1 MGNATAGH
9 WAPQPAP
16 TCCSGEVF
24 SPPGSIFLTKTSGS
38 TAVVVAEH
46 GQTGAV
52 DPVIIEVAVNG
63 ATRPDRQP
71 HVPISPDQIAADGIA
86 CVDAGAAIVHQHDD
100 PRAYRDLGVGPEAM
114 GSLGMAAYAGLL
126 SVRPDTIVYPTAR
139 FDGRTIAE
147 RWDHHRYLAEH
158 LPAVGLGRLRMGL
171 VDPGTVT
178 LGNFTY
184 GFTRDEVGYKLD
196 ACRDLGL
203 GPSVACFEPGY
214 IRVFLDFY
222 AQGRVPPGSLVKFYF
237 CAGPP
242 LFGLPPTEAAL
253 DLYVDLLTG
262 TGLPW
267 AVAVLG
273 GDVVESGMAAWAIE
287 RGGHVRVGL
296 EDFADGAGRK
306 PRNAELVTEV
316 AELARRSGRG
326 VATPALTASLLQLP

>member
-1 MGNATAGH
+1 M
-9 WAPQPAP
+9 
-16 TCCSGEVF
+16 
-24 SPPGSIFLTKTSGS
+24 
-38 TAVVVAEH
+38 
-46 GQTGAV
+46 

-63 ATRPDRQP
+63 ATRPDRQR
-71 HVPISPDQIAADGIA
+71 HVPITPDQIARDGIT
-86 CVDAGAAIVHQHDD
+86 CVEAGAAIVHQHDEV
-100 PRAYRDLGVGPEAM
+100 RAIRAAGPGPEAM
-114 GSLGMAAYAGLL
+114 GSLGLAAYAGLL
-126 SVRPDTIVYPTAR
+126 SARPDAIVYPTAR

-147 RWDHHRYLAEH
+147 RWEHHRFLAEAM
-158 LPAVGLGRLRMGL
+158 PAAGLGALRMGL

-214 IRVFLDFY
+214 IRVFLDFFE
-222 AQGRVPPGSLVKFYF
+222 AGRVPPGSLIKFYF

-242 LFGLPPTEAAL
+242 LFGLPPSEAAL

-273 GDVVESGMAAWAIE
+273 GDVVGSGMARWAIE

-296 EDFADGAGRK
+296 EDFASPEGRQ
-306 PRNAELVTEV
+306 PTNAELVSEV
-316 AELARRSGRG
+316 VDLARSGGRA
-326 VATPALTASLLQLP
+326 VATPSEAAALLRLPHP

>member
-1 MGNATAGH
+1 MPVRHEWGKLPLTRELPN
-9 WAPQPAP
+9 PV
-16 TCCSGEVF
+16 GEV
-24 SPPGSIFLTKTSGS
+24 IACQTS
-38 TAVVVAEH
+38 
-46 GQTGAV
+46 AV

-63 ATRPDRQP
+63 ATRPDRQR
-71 HVPISPDQIAADGIA
+71 HVPVSPDQIAADGIA
-86 CVDAGAAIVHQHDD
+86 CVDAGATIVHQHDD
-100 PRAYRDLGVGPEAM
+100 PRAYRDLGTGPEAM

-126 SVRPDTIVYPTAR
+126 SARPDTIVYPTAR

-147 RWDHHRYLAEH
+147 RWDHHLYLADH
-158 LPAVGLGRLRMGL
+158 LPSAGLGRLRMGL

-184 GFTRDEVGYKLD
+184 GFTRDEIGYKLD

-222 AQGRVPPGSLVKFYF
+222 AAERVPPGSLVKFYF

-242 LFGLPPTEAAL
+242 LFGLPPSEAAL
-253 DLYVDLLTG
+253 DLYVDLLAG

-273 GDVVESGMAAWAIE
+273 GDVVGSGMAGWAIE

-296 EDFADGAGRK
+296 EDFTSASGRQ
-306 PRNAELVTEV
+306 PTNVELV
-316 AELARRSGRG
+316 AEAADLARSSGRG
-326 VATPALTASLLQLP
+326 VATCADVARILGSA